1 MLKVNS
7 ENMPKHIAIIMDGNG
22 RWAKKRFLA
31 KKIGHKSGADNLKK
45 IIEESE
51 NLGIKY
57 LTAYAFSTENWNRN
71 EDEITSL
78 MNLLREYIDKY
89 LKDVHNSN
97 IKISIIGNLIKL
109 DKDLQEKAEILT
121 ELTKNKTGIHV
132 LIAINYGGR
141 DEIVRAVNKII
152 ADINNGKL
160 VTSNI
165 TEDSLSAYLDT
176 KNVPDPDLL
185 IRTSGEMRISNFL
198 LWQLAYTEMYFTN
211 KLWPDFNKNDLLEA
225 IKYYKK
231 RDRRFGGR

>member
-22 RWAKKRFLA
+22 RWAKRRFLA

>member
-22 RWAKKRFLA
+22 RWAKRRFLA

-109 DKDLQEKAEILT
+109 DKDLQEKAKILT